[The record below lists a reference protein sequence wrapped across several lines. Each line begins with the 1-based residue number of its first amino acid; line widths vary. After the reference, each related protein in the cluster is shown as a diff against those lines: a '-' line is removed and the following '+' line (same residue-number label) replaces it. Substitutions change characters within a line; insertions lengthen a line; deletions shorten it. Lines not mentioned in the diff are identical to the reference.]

1 MKMRIAAT
9 VGVLFVA
16 LLVTTA
22 TASAK
27 MRTIVHG
34 GTYWGQD
41 VLVEH
46 DQVIDGDVTVFF
58 GDAIVEGRVNG
69 DVNDVGGT
77 IDQRPGSVI
86 TGTIHGMGGNYVS
99 AVAPWASDGSASSLM
114 AENARILTRLAYSV
128 IILLVFLIFP
138 VRVRVALDR
147 LEHHPGLS
155 AAVGMLAIVAIIPV
169 MILLIISLIGIP
181 LIPVEIAAVLA
192 GILIGQAAL
201 GMLVGRRLFELVSP
215 HTTPAPLAALAV
227 GLVLIS
233 LAEIIPGVG
242 IFVTMLVVL
251 VGLGAAALAMM
262 HDPGFGPSRRRPTAP
277 ISGPPMNAA

>member
-1 MKMRIAAT
+1 
-9 VGVLFVA
+9 
-16 LLVTTA
+16 
-22 TASAK
+22 
-27 MRTIVHG
+27 
-34 GTYWGQD
+34 
-41 VLVEH
+41 
-46 DQVIDGDVTVFF
+46 
-58 GDAIVEGRVNG
+58 
-69 DVNDVGGT
+69 
-77 IDQRPGSVI
+77 
-86 TGTIHGMGGNYVS
+86 
-99 AVAPWASDGSASSLM
+99 M

-155 AAVGMLAIVAIIPV
+155 AAVGMLAIVAVVPV

-181 LIPVEIAAVLA
+181 LIPVEFAAALA

-215 HTTPAPLAALAV
+215 RTTPAPLAALAV

-251 VGLGAAALAMM
+251 VGLGAAVLAMM
-262 HDPGFGPSRRRPTAP
+262 HDTGSAPPRRPPGAQ